1 MMKQRGCR
9 GDTCNLTEDD
19 FTEKFIDKEILIDTD
34 IILSRFYLAVLSSL
48 LLSATNQVVGTER
61 RLQPARLR
69 KNIRNLTGLE
79 SSDMMT

>member
-1 MMKQRGCR
+1 M
-9 GDTCNLTEDD
+9 
-19 FTEKFIDKEILIDTD
+19 
-34 IILSRFYLAVLSSL
+34 IILSHFYLAVPSSL

>member
-1 MMKQRGCR
+1 MTRLDSGKLR
-9 GDTCNLTEDD
+9 TAPA
-19 FTEKFIDKEILIDTD
+19 IH
-34 IILSRFYLAVLSSL
+34 S
-48 LLSATNQVVGTER
+48 TNQVVGTER

>member
-1 MMKQRGCR
+1 MEQRGCR
-9 GDTCNLTEDD
+9 GDTHLKLERRRLYRNNLLMRTFFKDTEH
-19 FTEKFIDKEILIDTD
+19 
-34 IILSRFYLAVLSSL
+34 FYLAVLSSL
-48 LLSATNQVVGTER
+48 FLSATNQVVGTER

>member
-19 FTEKFIDKEILIDTD
+19 FIEKFIDKDIFKDTD
-34 IILSRFYLAVLSSL
+34 IIFAHFYLAVLSSF

-79 SSDMMT
+79 SSDIMT